1 MHSKLEVFGGRG
13 LVLTLI
19 GVLNGPIPI
28 AFTACTLILKNVNV
42 IHGSTIY
49 LKKKNLQIIYYL
61 RLLLPFIV
69 DLQKNRF
76 YTIFYLSSTK
86 HTDNR
91 KCC

>member
-49 LKKKNLQIIYYL
+49 MYLKKKKFTNH
-61 RLLLPFIV
+61 LLFTFV
-69 DLQKNRF
+69 TSFYCRF
-76 YTIFYLSSTK
+76 TEK
-86 HTDNR
+86 
-91 KCC
+91 